1 MDTRKQSLKLKSQ
14 GMYLI
19 TDLNF
24 QNIRLR
30 NQRAEKKTIH
40 KINKFKKSHSSNPY
54 ISSELIST
62 KMPRQLSDIR
72 EFLSTKCAKTI
83 NS

>member
-40 KINKFKKSHSSNPY
+40 KINKLKKTHSSNPY

-62 KMPRQLSDIR
+62 KMPRKLSDIR